1 MIGEHARQRTEPTPL
16 PAGRDALTRRRRIR
30 GRPATD
36 PRSGQ
41 RRRVAVRGAARR
53 RRWGARGV
61 ARFAGSPTSGQSAPR
76 AAAAP
81 RSCQEQVGLN
91 AGKVVPP
98 LQIEGLEGSKSPNPT
113 LRQVIRTR
121 LWHQSNGSRCASGHA
136 TATHLLE
143 SREHIFADLRDDVH
157 LRTDDFRDVV
167 PHRSS
172 HHNGGFTVR
181 QLVLAPQPVQE
192 PYRCELKRVAL
203 H

>member
-1 MIGEHARQRTEPTPL
+1 MIGEEARQSTEPTPL
-16 PAGRDALTRRRRIR
+16 PVGRHALTRRRRIR
-30 GRPATD
+30 GHPATD

-41 RRRVAVRGAARR
+41 RCTAVAVRGAARG

-121 LWHQSNGSRCASGHA
+121 LWHQS
-136 TATHLLE
+136 
-143 SREHIFADLRDDVH
+143 
-157 LRTDDFRDVV
+157 
-167 PHRSS
+167 
-172 HHNGGFTVR
+172 
-181 QLVLAPQPVQE
+181 
-192 PYRCELKRVAL
+192 
-203 H
+203 